1 MDNPLLT
8 IGIPTYNRANRLEKT
23 ILKLF
28 HSINS
33 TGLNRKVTILVS
45 NNNSEDHTS
54 DVLFR
59 LQDSADAYGIKF
71 SYKNQSLNIGP
82 AKNYIECAFLAS
94 TEYLVF
100 LSDDDNLYS
109 NSILCLLDC
118 IEKYEPNVL
127 VFNFNQKP
135 WDLENPLYTRIQKFT
150 RNSDFVYLNKL
161 IKWYKLSGVTL
172 KVKNKTQ
179 IEFLRNENFYSKYFG
194 HALLAVLIAK
204 ARGNLLLH
212 PFFFAYPDD
221 DYLDHV
227 NFAPYVSEMMYSDL
241 RELFERNLITDDE
254 FEKLTSL
261 LPRQSVFSRSI
272 HRLSEFY
279 SGKFLLAKSV
289 RNQLWMNILDCLLLR
304 RKSRENLPLQFRF
317 MDSFRLLRLFLIWIK
332 FRTRLALKL
341 ADHKI
346 QKEGF

>member
-8 IGIPTYNRANRLEKT
+8 IGIPTYNRGDRLEKT

-28 HSINS
+28 DSINS
-33 TGLNRKVTILVS
+33 SGLNKKVSILVS

-54 DVLFR
+54 EVLFK
-59 LQDSADAYGIKF
+59 LQHSADAYGIKF
-71 SYKNQSLNIGP
+71 SYKNQPVNIGP
-82 AKNYIECAFLAS
+82 AKNFIECAFLAS

-100 LSDDDNLYS
+100 LSDDDNLYP
-109 NSILCLLDC
+109 NSLLFILDC

-135 WDLENPLYTRIQKFT
+135 WDLENPLYPLVQKFT
-150 RNSDFVYLNKL
+150 RNSDFVQLNKL

-172 KVKNKTQ
+172 NVEDKTQ

-194 HALLAVLIAK
+194 HVLLAVLIAK

-212 PFFFAYPDD
+212 PFFFAFPDD

-241 RELFERNLITDDE
+241 QVLFEKNLVTGDE
-254 FEKLTSL
+254 FEKLSSL

-272 HRLSEFY
+272 HRLYEYY
-279 SGKFLLAKSV
+279 SGKFLLTKSV
-289 RNQLWMNILDCLLLR
+289 RNQLWINILDCLLFR
-304 RKSRENLPLQFRF
+304 RRSRESLPLQFQF
-317 MDSFRLLRLFLIWIK
+317 MDLLRLVRLLLIWIK
-332 FRTRLALKL
+332 FRIRLALKL
-341 ADHKI
+341 ADYKI
-346 QKEGF
+346 EKEGF